1 MKQPFSK
8 KLLYLDYLIMG
19 ILILGYFICLVIN
32 SLYANNFLNLAISSG
47 YDLSS
52 IVVPTLINMDSYVTF
67 MTAWIAQVGVSS
79 AAYYVMSK
87 SDHKIELPMR
97 MIYTLPDD
105 IKEQVDMNELITAV
119 LQNTE
124 N

>member
-97 MIYTLPDD
+97 MINTLPDD

>member
-1 MKQPFSK
+1 
-8 KLLYLDYLIMG
+8 
-19 ILILGYFICLVIN
+19 
-32 SLYANNFLNLAISSG
+32 
-47 YDLSS
+47 
-52 IVVPTLINMDSYVTF
+52 
-67 MTAWIAQVGVSS
+67 MTR
-79 AAYYVMSK
+79 

-97 MIYTLPDD
+97 MINTLPDD

>member
-32 SLYANNFLNLAISSG
+32 SLYADNFLKLTISSG

-79 AAYYVMSK
+79 AAYYVMTR

-97 MIYTLPDD
+97 MINTLPDD
-105 IKEQVDMNELITAV
+105 IKEHVDMNELITAV

>member
-8 KLLYLDYLIMG
+8 KLLYLDYFIMG
-19 ILILGYFICLVIN
+19 VLILGYFICLIIS
-32 SLYANNFLNLAISSG
+32 SLYANNFLDMAISSG

-79 AAYYVMSK
+79 AAYYVMTR

-97 MIYTLPDD
+97 MINTLPDE
-105 IKEQVDMNELITAV
+105 IKEQVNMNELITAV

>member
-32 SLYANNFLNLAISSG
+32 SLYADNFLKLAISSG

-52 IVVPTLINMDSYVTF
+52 IVVLTLINMDSYVTF

-79 AAYYVMSK
+79 AAYYVMTR

-97 MIYTLPDD
+97 MINTLPDD

>member
-8 KLLYLDYLIMG
+8 KLLYLDYIIMG

-32 SLYANNFLNLAISSG
+32 SLYADNFLNLAISSG

-79 AAYYVMSK
+79 AAYYVMTR

-97 MIYTLPDD
+97 MINTLPDD

>member
-8 KLLYLDYLIMG
+8 KLLYLDYLIIG

-32 SLYANNFLNLAISSG
+32 SLYADNFLKLAISSV

-67 MTAWIAQVGVSS
+67 MTACIAQVGVSS
-79 AAYYVMSK
+79 AAYYVMTR

-97 MIYTLPDD
+97 MINTLPDD

>member
-32 SLYANNFLNLAISSG
+32 SLYADNFLKLEISSV

-79 AAYYVMSK
+79 AAYYVMTR

-97 MIYTLPDD
+97 MINTLPDD

>member
-32 SLYANNFLNLAISSG
+32 SLYADNFLKLAISSV

-79 AAYYVMSK
+79 AAYYVMTR

-97 MIYTLPDD
+97 MINTLPDD

>member
-32 SLYANNFLNLAISSG
+32 SLYADNFLNLAISSG

-79 AAYYVMSK
+79 AAYYVMTR

-97 MIYTLPDD
+97 MINTLPDD

>member
-32 SLYANNFLNLAISSG
+32 SLYADNFLKLTISSG

-79 AAYYVMSK
+79 AAYYVMTR

-97 MIYTLPDD
+97 MINTLPDD

>member
-32 SLYANNFLNLAISSG
+32 SLYADNFLKLAISSV

-79 AAYYVMSK
+79 AAYYVMTR

-97 MIYTLPDD
+97 MINTLPDD
-105 IKEQVDMNELITAV
+105 IKEQVDMNELITFV

>member
-19 ILILGYFICLVIN
+19 ILILCYFICLVIN
-32 SLYANNFLNLAISSG
+32 SLYADNFLKLAISSV

-79 AAYYVMSK
+79 AAYYVMTR

-97 MIYTLPDD
+97 MINTLPDD

>member
-32 SLYANNFLNLAISSG
+32 SLYADNFLNLAISSG

-52 IVVPTLINMDSYVTF
+52 IVIPTLINMDSYVTF

-79 AAYYVMSK
+79 AAYYVMTR

-97 MIYTLPDD
+97 MINTLPDD

>member
-32 SLYANNFLNLAISSG
+32 SLYADNFLKLAISSG

-79 AAYYVMSK
+79 AAYYVMTR

-97 MIYTLPDD
+97 MINTLPDD